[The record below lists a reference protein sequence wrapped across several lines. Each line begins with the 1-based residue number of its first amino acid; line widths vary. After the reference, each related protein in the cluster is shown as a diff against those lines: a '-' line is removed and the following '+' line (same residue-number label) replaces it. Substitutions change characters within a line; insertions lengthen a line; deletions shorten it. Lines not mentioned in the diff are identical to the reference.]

1 MVILLGKPKA
11 ARLYAAVEIAA
22 YVSIVAGV
30 AAGILTPWALLGLL
44 IAGALADHSDTAKLI
59 PSLGANIVAVL
70 STNVLLA
77 IGYTIAAVV

>member
-1 MVILLGKPKA
+1 MGCA
-11 ARLYAAVEIAA
+11 SSSTSMQSSA
-22 YVSIVAGV
+22 
-30 AAGILTPWALLGLL
+30 